1 MHKLLALTL
10 TAATLAFAAPAFA
23 TGATCDVAKDKW
35 MSEEAIKAK
44 AVELGFDAR
53 GVKTEG
59 GCYEVYAI
67 GKDGAKVELVMNP
80 ETAEVLAT
88 KTAN

>member
-1 MHKLLALTL
+1 MRTFLALTL
-10 TAATLAFAAPAFA
+10 TAATLAFTAPAFA

-35 MSEEAIKAK
+35 MTEDAIKAK

-53 GVKTEG
+53 SVKVEG

-80 ETAEVLAT
+80 ETAEVLET